1 MDLLS
6 AKVKPYPWGTRDAI
20 ADLQGRPVPAAAPE
34 AELWMGAHPSA
45 PSGVGWTTLDEV
57 IAAAP
62 ERALG
67 VECAARFGDRLPF
80 LLKVLSAA
88 KALSIQVHPSRAQ
101 AQGGWAAENAQGLPP
116 GDPGRNYVDDW
127 PKPELLYALTP
138 FEVAA
143 GLRAPDDAA
152 ALLRA
157 LAVDALKP
165 LAASLTT
172 APVPPAAA
180 PDAADPDAIG
190 SDAAGADAA
199 VPAAMTAALASVL
212 RWPPAGRDA
221 LVADVVAACS
231 RLAASGG
238 PYAAACAAVVR
249 VAADQPGDLGV
260 VALLL
265 MRHEILQP
273 GQAMFMPAG
282 GLHSYLRGTGIEL
295 LANSDNVVRA
305 GLTGKHVDV
314 PELLKLVDPAV
325 PVPVLAPRVLPDG
338 IAWFDTP
345 APEFRLHIV
354 DLSSP
359 IVDLSSPA
367 NSSASPG
374 STVPSGST
382 NPLSSTVPSG
392 STNPLSSTV
401 PSVSTVPSGSSV
413 ATGSPV
419 PVGAS
424 LPTGSRGP
432 AGPSSRAGVAA
443 PAPSLALPGTGP
455 RIVLC
460 LDGACTLRAAS
471 AATLDLSRGDSCFI
485 PFADGPV
492 AATGHARLILATP
505 APA

>member
-1 MDLLS
+1 
-6 AKVKPYPWGTRDAI
+6 
-20 ADLQGRPVPAAAPE
+20 
-34 AELWMGAHPSA
+34 
-45 PSGVGWTTLDEV
+45 
-57 IAAAP
+57 
-62 ERALG
+62 
-67 VECAARFGDRLPF
+67 VECASRFGDRLPF

-165 LAASLTT
+165 LAAGLAAGRVPVS
-172 APVPPAAA
+172 APVPSSA
-180 PDAADPDAIG
+180 
-190 SDAAGADAA
+190 SVAGADDDLMA
-199 VPAAMTAALASVL
+199 TALASVL
-212 RWPPAGRDA
+212 RWPSAERDS
-221 LVADVVAACS
+221 LIADVVSACA